1 MAVLVTGGAGYIGI
15 HTVAELTR
23 RNEKVIV
30 LDSLEKGYSKALE
43 LSGEGNA
50 KLIKGDIRDRIF
62 LTKLFLD
69 NDIESV
75 IHFAAYIEVG
85 ESVAD
90 PLKYYNNNV
99 IGTLNLL
106 TAMKESGVDKIVFS
120 STAATYGEPQNT
132 PILETDST
140 IPTNPYGQTKLA
152 AERALKWSDEAY
164 GIRHVILRYFNASG
178 ADRSGLIGEAH
189 NPESHL
195 IPLVIQAAMG
205 KRENIKIFGND
216 YDTPDGTCVRDY
228 IHVSDLAKAHYL
240 ALQSLRTGKCS
251 NIYNLG
257 NGKGFS
263 VREVIDVVRRVTGKH
278 IKVED
283 APRRAGDPAILI
295 ASSEKIKKE
304 LGWNPRMTD
313 LEAIVDT
320 AWQWHKNNPEGY
332 NNK

>member
-1 MAVLVTGGAGYIGI
+1 M
-15 HTVAELTR
+15 
-23 RNEKVIV
+23 
-30 LDSLEKGYSKALE
+30 
-43 LSGEGNA
+43 
-50 KLIKGDIRDRIF
+50 
-62 LTKLFLD
+62 D

-205 KRENIKIFGND
+205 KRK
-216 YDTPDGTCVRDY
+216 
-228 IHVSDLAKAHYL
+228 
-240 ALQSLRTGKCS
+240 
-251 NIYNLG
+251 
-257 NGKGFS
+257 
-263 VREVIDVVRRVTGKH
+263 
-278 IKVED
+278 
-283 APRRAGDPAILI
+283 
-295 ASSEKIKKE
+295 
-304 LGWNPRMTD
+304 
-313 LEAIVDT
+313 
-320 AWQWHKNNPEGY
+320 HKNIW
-332 NNK
+332 K